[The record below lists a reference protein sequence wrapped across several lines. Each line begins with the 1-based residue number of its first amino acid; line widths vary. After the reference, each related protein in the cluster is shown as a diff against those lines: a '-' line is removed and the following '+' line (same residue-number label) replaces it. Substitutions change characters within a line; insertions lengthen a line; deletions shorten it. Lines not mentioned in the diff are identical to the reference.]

1 MELMKFPKTLRLI
14 IRLILEN
21 YNKLVL
27 SSLFNS
33 KIIIILYSFL
43 SRQNKDGEK
52 LFLMSLEFLK
62 SYLDLNDQ
70 YNNQ

>member
-14 IRLILEN
+14 IRLIIEN
-21 YNKLVL
+21 YNKLGS
-27 SSLFNS
+27 SSLLNS

>member
-21 YNKLVL
+21 YNKLGL

>member
-14 IRLILEN
+14 IRLIMEN
-21 YNKLVL
+21 YNKLGL

-52 LFLMSLEFLK
+52 LFLMSLEFRK

>member
-14 IRLILEN
+14 IRLIIEN
-21 YNKLVL
+21 YNKLDL

>member
-1 MELMKFPKTLRLI
+1 M
-14 IRLILEN
+14 EN
-21 YNKLVL
+21 YNKLGL

>member
-14 IRLILEN
+14 IRLIIEN
-21 YNKLVL
+21 YNKLGL

>member
-14 IRLILEN
+14 IRLIFEN
-21 YNKLVL
+21 YNKLGL

>member
-14 IRLILEN
+14 IRLIMEN
-21 YNKLVL
+21 YNKLGL